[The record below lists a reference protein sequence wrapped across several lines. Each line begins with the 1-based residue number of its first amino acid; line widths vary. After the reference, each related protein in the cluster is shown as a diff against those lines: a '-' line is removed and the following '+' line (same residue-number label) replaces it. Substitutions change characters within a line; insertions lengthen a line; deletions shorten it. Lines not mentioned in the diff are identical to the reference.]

1 VTNPISTAQKT
12 QIKICGINT
21 ADALDAAIAAGATH
35 VGYVFFAKS
44 PRDLDAAQAA
54 ALSERADGR
63 VKCVGL
69 FVNPDNAFIDAVRA
83 QVRLDI
89 IQLHGEE
96 RPAAAN
102 MIRQR
107 NGLELWK
114 AISIRTR
121 DDFAEAQKYRG
132 SVDRILYDTKSP
144 EGGNLPGGN
153 GMPFDW
159 KLLNGV
165 SHPLPW
171 GLAGGLHPG
180 NVAEAIRSTGAPLVD
195 TSSGVESAP
204 GMKNVAKIAAFCK
217 AVLHYEQARTDS

>member
-1 VTNPISTAQKT
+1 MTKLYKLFSCRSMRT
-12 QIKICGINT
+12 QIKICGIKT
-21 ADALDAAIAAGATH
+21 AETLDAAIDAGASH
-35 VGYVFFAKS
+35 VGFVFFAKS
-44 PRDLDAAQAA
+44 PRDVDAAQAA
-54 ALSERADGR
+54 ALSARAAGR

-121 DDFAEAQKYRG
+121 ADFAEAQKYRG
-132 SVDRILYDTKSP
+132 SVDRVLYDAKPP
-144 EGGNLPGGN
+144 EGTDLPGGN
-153 GMPFDW
+153 GMRFDW
-159 KLLNGV
+159 ALLDGV
-165 SHPLPW
+165 IHPLPW
-171 GLAGGLHPG
+171 ALAGGLYTG
-180 NVAEAIRSTGAPLVD
+180 NVVEAIRSTGAPMVD

-204 GMKNVAKIAAFCK
+204 GIKDVAKIAAFCK
-217 AVLHYEQARTDS
+217 AVLDN

>member
-1 VTNPISTAQKT
+1 MQT

-21 ADALDAAIAAGATH
+21 AESLDAAINAGASH
-35 VGYVFFAKS
+35 VGFVFFAKS
-44 PRDLDAAQAA
+44 PRDVNLEQAS
-54 ALSERADGR
+54 ALSARANGR

-69 FVNPDNAFIDAVRA
+69 FVNPDNAFIDAVRK

-96 RPAAAN
+96 RPAAVN

-107 NGLELWK
+107 NGLETWK
-114 AISIRTR
+114 AIPIRTHA
-121 DDFAEAQKYRG
+121 DFAEAQKYRG
-132 SVDRILYDTKSP
+132 SVNRVLYDAKPP
-144 EGGNLPGGN
+144 EGADLPGGN
-153 GMPFDW
+153 GMRFDW
-159 KLLNGV
+159 KLLDGV

-171 GLAGGLHPG
+171 ALAGGLHPG

-204 GMKNVAKIAAFCK
+204 GIKDVAKIAAFCK
-217 AVLHYEQARTDS
+217 AVLDN